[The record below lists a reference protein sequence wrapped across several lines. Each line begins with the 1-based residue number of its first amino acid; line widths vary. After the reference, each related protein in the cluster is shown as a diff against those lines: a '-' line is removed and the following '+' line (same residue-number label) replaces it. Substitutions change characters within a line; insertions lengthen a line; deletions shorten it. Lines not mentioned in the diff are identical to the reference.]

1 MMLGNFSGEEG
12 WPVSPPAIPVLLFPH
27 FLPSLACCRRK
38 VGVGRGTDL
47 CVPSDVSGHGLT
59 AGASV
64 RRAGPDALG
73 AHCESLREA
82 SCAVF

>member
-12 WPVSPPAIPVLLFPH
+12 WPVSPPAVPVLLFPH

-73 AHCESLREA
+73 AHCESLRD
-82 SCAVF
+82 